1 MLLDRLVDI
10 STRHDVLKIAFWNF
24 FQGVYNMS
32 RYYAFLISILKIN
45 FFLIGSRSIIST
57 GIFCFFH
64 LCFSQCCYK
73 CPWEGAIFF
82 FYMFSQWYGCHLP
95 LMVHNWSCSMVT
107 LTNFAAGNID
117 WHKIAVIPIKGYLG
131 SLGESSFYLV
141 WLLLQNLIDF
151 SKTAGFITVHESLRS
166 DCGYYN

>member
-45 FFLIGSRSIIST
+45 FFLLDHTQLLVQVYFVSFTFAFPNVVISVL
-57 GIFCFFH
+57 GKELYI
-64 LCFSQCCYK
+64 
-73 CPWEGAIFF
+73 F

-107 LTNFAAGNID
+107 LTNFAAANID

>member
-117 WHKIAVIPIKGYLG
+117 WHKIAVIPIKEYLG